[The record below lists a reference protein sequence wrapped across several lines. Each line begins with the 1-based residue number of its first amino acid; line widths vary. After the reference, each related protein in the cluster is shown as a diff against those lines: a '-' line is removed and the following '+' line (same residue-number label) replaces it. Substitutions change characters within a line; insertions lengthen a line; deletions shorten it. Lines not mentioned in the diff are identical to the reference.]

1 MNSSKSENIVW
12 HRSEV
17 SLRDRNQRNGH
28 SSPLVWFTGLSGA
41 GKSTLAHAVEKKL
54 HDMGWQAYVLDGDNI
69 RHGLCGD
76 LGFSAKDRAENLRR
90 ITEVARLMTDAGII
104 TLAAFISPFRDDR
117 DKIRASFEKNRF
129 LEVYCRCELAICES
143 RDVKGVYKKARD
155 GEISDF
161 TGISSP
167 YEPPLA
173 PDMMF
178 DTGSETLESCV
189 ERIIQKL
196 KKLGL
201 EDSQLKAY

>member
-1 MNSSKSENIVW
+1 MKSSKSENIVW

-17 SLRDRNQRNGH
+17 SLRDRNRKNGH
-28 SSPLVWFTGLSGA
+28 SSPIVWFTGLSGA

-117 DKIRASFEKNRF
+117 NKIRLSFEKNRF
-129 LEVYCRCELAICES
+129 LEVYCRCDLAICES

-173 PDMMF
+173 PDMEF

-189 ERIIQKL
+189 DRIVQKL
-196 KKLGL
+196 KKL
-201 EDSQLKAY
+201 SLKVS